1 MKLSPAR
8 AGLIEAAFAVA
19 WCAAGCRSHP
29 VPPAVD
35 SAIASS
41 IPTGVL
47 VLGAIDLVHLRATP
61 LYPKLP
67 PAARALAENY
77 RDAQRL
83 LAAWNGTDIL
93 IVAQGL
99 FREAPAGTTLAT
111 PDLALAGSPAMVG
124 AAMAQHRTGKTGAPG
139 LFEFAAQ
146 SASASQ
152 AWAAV
157 RGGVALPLSGN
168 AANLNRLLRNLDYA
182 ALAADFSSS
191 VHLSVS
197 ALGRNEPAA
206 REFEENL
213 RALLSLASA
222 AEHGHAEI
230 AALLDS
236 VEIRRDGAR
245 AHATLEAPP
254 ETIEKLFDSF
264 TR

>member
-1 MKLSPAR
+1 M
-8 AGLIEAAFAVA
+8 
-19 WCAAGCRSHP
+19 
-29 VPPAVD
+29 
-35 SAIASS
+35 
-41 IPTGVL
+41 PTGVL
-47 VLGAIDLVHLRATP
+47 AVGAVDLTRLRAAP
-61 LYPKLP
+61 LYAKLP

-77 RDAQRL
+77 RDAQHL
-83 LAAWNGTDIL
+83 LAAWNGKDVL
-93 IVAQGL
+93 IVAQGP
-99 FREAPAGTTLAT
+99 FREAPAGTTLAA
-111 PDLALAGSPAMVG
+111 PNLALAGSPCMVS

-139 LFEFAAQ
+139 LLEFAAQ
-146 SASASQ
+146 SAGAGQ
-152 AWAAV
+152 AWVAV

-168 AANLNRLLRNLDYA
+168 AANLNRLLRNLEYA

-191 VHLSVS
+191 VRLSVS

-230 AALLDS
+230 AALLES
-236 VEIRRDGAR
+236 VQIRRDSAM

-254 ETIEKLFDSF
+254 ETIEKLFDTF